1 MQQNKLHTSRKMMSD
16 PLLLFFS
23 IQSVVLPDWELS
35 FDLAETPTDGMLDE
49 LARATNQH
57 VKWFLRFVLQPT
69 GVNLLRA
76 RNKVTVKTYSSGHQ
90 DGSIYVIFATR
101 LFFQEDKGLPPQ
113 SPQEIVGGLFAAF
126 EGLLIDH
133 YKSRFATFFS
143 EDNVFHGTT
152 RIKAI
157 RPVKG
162 SAQLEFLGRD
172 WLCNVIS

>member
-1 MQQNKLHTSRKMMSD
+1 M
-16 PLLLFFS
+16 LLIFS
-23 IQSVVLPDWELS
+23 IQPVVLPDWELS
-35 FDLAETPTDGMLDE
+35 FDIAEIPTDGMLDE

-76 RNKVTVKTYSSGHQ
+76 RNKITTKTGSFGHQ
-90 DGSIYVIFATR
+90 DRTIHVVFATR

-113 SPQEIVGGLFAAF
+113 SPQEIVGGLVAAF

-133 YKSRFATFFS
+133 YTPRFATFFS
-143 EDNVFHGTT
+143 DDNVFHGAT

-157 RPVKG
+157 RPAKG
-162 SAQLEFLGRD
+162 WHS
-172 WLCNVIS
+172 